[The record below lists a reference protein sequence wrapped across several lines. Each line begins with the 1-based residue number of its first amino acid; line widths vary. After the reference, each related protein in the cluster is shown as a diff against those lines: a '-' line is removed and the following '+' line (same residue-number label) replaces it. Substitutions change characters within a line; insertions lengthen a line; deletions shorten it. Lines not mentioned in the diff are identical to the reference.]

1 MPIKFDRKRKVLH
14 LYNNEISYLFHISPD
29 NKLIHLYFGSYLS
42 DFDLNKDIILSPFM
56 PTKPVPQEYQTP
68 RWANSLPFGMHSK
81 GR

>member
-42 DFDLNKDIILSPFM
+42 DFDLNTMKIN
-56 PTKPVPQEYQTP
+56 T
-68 RWANSLPFGMHSK
+68 
-81 GR
+81 